1 MSRNILIKNAQEL
14 LRVSGTTKKCGKDMG
29 ELNLIKD
36 GALVIMDGLITEVG
50 TTEEILSRNKEEDFT
65 VIDAKGKVVMPGF
78 VDSHTHFIFGGYRG
92 EEYNMRLEGVSYSEI
107 MKSGGGIIATV
118 KATRAAK
125 FDELYDAGLKRLDG
139 MLSYGVTT
147 VEGKSGYGLDIDTE
161 IKQLEVMKK
170 LNEHHDMDIVSTY
183 MGAHDIP
190 PEYKNDPEVFID
202 LIINK
207 GLDRAKGLAKFCDIF
222 TEKGVF
228 EIDESRRILKA
239 AKEKGF
245 KLKIHADEIVRIG
258 GAELAGQM
266 NAVSAEHLLQASDQ
280 GIREMIKA
288 GTVCTLL
295 PSTAFSL
302 QADYARA
309 RFMIDEGAAVALGSD
324 LNPGSCYTNSIPLMI
339 ALSTIYMK
347 MTIEEVITALT
358 LNGAAAIDEAD
369 RVGSL
374 DPGKLGD
381 VIILDAPSYK
391 HLSYNIAVNL
401 VEKVIKKGKLVY
413 DKKEAYP
420 KN

>member
-1 MSRNILIKNAQEL
+1 MIKNAQEL
-14 LRVSGTTKKCGKDMG
+14 LRVSGTAKRCGKDMR

-36 GALVIMDGLITEVG
+36 GALIIKDGMIMEVG
-50 TTEEILSRNKEEDFT
+50 TTEEVLKNHKEEDFT

-78 VDSHTHFIFGGYRG
+78 VDSHTHFIFGGYRE
-92 EEYNMRLEGVSYSEI
+92 EEYNMRLQGVSYTDI
-107 MKSGGGIIATV
+107 MKAGGGINATV
-118 KATRAAK
+118 KATRAAT
-125 FDELYDAGLKRLDG
+125 FDELYDAGRKRLDG
-139 MLSYGVTT
+139 MLSYGVTM
-147 VEGKSGYGLDIDTE
+147 VEGKSGYGLDMDTE
-161 IKQLEVMKK
+161 IKQLRVMKQ
-170 LNEHHDMDIVSTY
+170 LNQDHDMDIVSTY

-190 PEYKNDPEVFID
+190 SEYKTDPEAFID
-202 LIINK
+202 LIIHK
-207 GLDRAKGLAKFCDIF
+207 GLDGAKGLAKFCDIF

-228 EIDESRRILKA
+228 EIEESRRILEA

-245 KLKIHADEIVRIG
+245 KLKVHADEIVRIG
-258 GAELAGQM
+258 GAELAAQM

-280 GIREMIKA
+280 GIRDLINA
-288 GTVCTLL
+288 GTVLTLL

-358 LNGAAAIDEAD
+358 LNGAAAIDEAS

-381 VIILDAPSYK
+381 VIIIDAPSYK

-420 KN
+420 KS